1 MQQCAQPFLDGE
13 LSVEHRA
20 VLAAHEIGR
29 EQQVQLAGKRELAQR
44 LIERLTRNVIRAG
57 RFGGSPALSEVEY
70 SLILAA
76 NAFQRW
82 MVRCAAAAG
91 AQLSPLEILILHSVR
106 HRDRP
111 KRFMD
116 ILLVLHIEDTHLAN
130 YAVRKLVKAG
140 LVTTRREGKE
150 KVVEVTKKGIEFC
163 DRYRELR
170 EKLLVQTVVA
180 RGIGEKKLSEV
191 ATVLRLLSGDYSQAA
206 RAAATL

>member
-1 MQQCAQPFLDGE
+1 MVDPVISSSPIVSSA
-13 LSVEHRA
+13 H
-20 VLAAHEIGR
+20 LAS
-29 EQQVQLAGKRELAQR
+29 
-44 LIERLTRNVIRAG
+44 
-57 RFGGSPALSEVEY
+57 GGSPALSEVEY